1 MIKLFHSYTEIYVKM
16 CHVAAS
22 MPENIYLL
30 PCGFLKLLY
39 LSFKAFQSKFHI
51 DTIVFCLKNAEDN
64 SVIFSVGI
72 FNISYLKAHFKT
84 TTTMVSTNFN
94 MNFIFDE
101 WILMVKL
108 LLKKGKLSKLNVIH
122 WQCLPEVVIF
132 QSPHPSQDQQLSKV
146 RLFPLHNVNFSL
158 IIIPPTPFT
167 MLSFDLVNFNC

>member
-1 MIKLFHSYTEIYVKM
+1 M

-22 MPENIYLL
+22 VSENIYLL

-39 LSFKAFQSKFHI
+39 LSFKALQSNLDI

-94 MNFIFDE
+94 MSFIFDE
-101 WILMVKL
+101 WIIDDQIAS
-108 LLKKGKLSKLNVIH
+108 KKGETL
-122 WQCLPEVVIF
+122 
-132 QSPHPSQDQQLSKV
+132 KV
-146 RLFPLHNVNFSL
+146 
-158 IIIPPTPFT
+158 
-167 MLSFDLVNFNC
+167 

>member
-1 MIKLFHSYTEIYVKM
+1 M

-22 MPENIYLL
+22 VPENIYLL

-39 LSFKAFQSKFHI
+39 LSFKALQSKFDI

-101 WILMVKL
+101 WINDDHIAS
-108 LLKKGKLSKLNVIH
+108 KKGESFKVKCYPLSMSARNSHFSI
-122 WQCLPEVVIF
+122 PY
-132 QSPHPSQDQQLSKV
+132 PSQDQQL
-146 RLFPLHNVNFSL
+146 PQ
-158 IIIPPTPFT
+158 
-167 MLSFDLVNFNC
+167 

>member
-1 MIKLFHSYTEIYVKM
+1 M

-39 LSFKAFQSKFHI
+39 LSFKAFQSKFDI

-101 WILMVKL
+101 WIIDDQITSSKGETFKVKCYPL
-108 LLKKGKLSKLNVIH
+108 TMFARSSHFSI
-122 WQCLPEVVIF
+122 
-132 QSPHPSQDQQLSKV
+132 PHPSQDQQLSKL
-146 RLFPLHNVNFSL
+146 RLFPLRNVNFSL
-158 IIIPPTPFT
+158 IITPPTSFT
-167 MLSFDLVNFNC
+167 MLSFDIVVNFNC

>member
-1 MIKLFHSYTEIYVKM
+1 M

-39 LSFKAFQSKFHI
+39 LSFKAFQSKLDI
-51 DTIVFCLKNAEDN
+51 GTIVFCLENAEDN

-101 WILMVKL
+101 WIIDDHIAS
-108 LLKKGKLSKLNVIH
+108 KKGETFKFYPLSISARSSH
-122 WQCLPEVVIF
+122 FSI
-132 QSPHPSQDQQLSKV
+132 SHPSQDKQLPKLKLS
-146 RLFPLHNVNFSL
+146 PLHNVNFSL
-158 IIIPPTPFT
+158 IITPPTPFT
-167 MLSFDLVNFNC
+167 MLSFDLVVNFNC

>member
-1 MIKLFHSYTEIYVKM
+1 M

-22 MPENIYLL
+22 MPGNIYLL

-39 LSFKAFQSKFHI
+39 LSFKAFQSKLDI
-51 DTIVFCLKNAEDN
+51 GTIVFCLKNAEDN

-101 WILMVKL
+101 WIIDDQIAS
-108 LLKKGKLSKLNVIH
+108 KKGETL
-122 WQCLPEVVIF
+122 
-132 QSPHPSQDQQLSKV
+132 KV
-146 RLFPLHNVNFSL
+146 
-158 IIIPPTPFT
+158 
-167 MLSFDLVNFNC
+167 

>member
-1 MIKLFHSYTEIYVKM
+1 M

-22 MPENIYLL
+22 MPENVYLL

-39 LSFKAFQSKFHI
+39 LSFKAFQSKFDI

-101 WILMVKL
+101 WINDDHIAS
-108 LLKKGKLSKLNVIH
+108 KKGKVSKLNVSH
-122 WQCLPEVVIF
+122 CRCLPEIVIF
-132 QSPHPSQDQQLSKV
+132 QSRTLPKTS
-146 RLFPLHNVNFSL
+146 
-158 IIIPPTPFT
+158 
-167 MLSFDLVNFNC
+167 NCPN

>member
-1 MIKLFHSYTEIYVKM
+1 M

-22 MPENIYLL
+22 MSEKFYLL

-39 LSFKAFQSKFHI
+39 LSFLALQSKLDI

-94 MNFIFDE
+94 MNLISEE
-101 WILMVKL
+101 WIIDGHIAS
-108 LLKKGKLSKLNVIH
+108 KKGETFKVKCYPLTMSARSSHFSIPPPFPRSATVQSEIVPTP
-122 WQCLPEVVIF
+122 QCKF
-132 QSPHPSQDQQLSKV
+132 QSNYYPSHTIHHA
-146 RLFPLHNVNFSL
+146 F
-158 IIIPPTPFT
+158 I
-167 MLSFDLVNFNC
+167 

>member
-1 MIKLFHSYTEIYVKM
+1 M

-22 MPENIYLL
+22 MSENIYLL

-39 LSFKAFQSKFHI
+39 LSFKAFQSKFDI

-84 TTTMVSTNFN
+84 TSTMVSTNYN
-94 MNFIFDE
+94 MNFIFNE
-101 WILMVKL
+101 WIIDDHIAS
-108 LLKKGKLSKLNVIH
+108 KKGETFKCYPLSMSARSSHFSI
-122 WQCLPEVVIF
+122 
-132 QSPHPSQDQQLSKV
+132 SHPSQDQQLPKL

-158 IIIPPTPFT
+158 IITPPTPFI
-167 MLSFDLVNFNC
+167 MLSFDLVVNFNC

>member
-1 MIKLFHSYTEIYVKM
+1 M

-22 MPENIYLL
+22 MSENIYLL

-39 LSFKAFQSKFHI
+39 LSFKAFQSKFDI

-101 WILMVKL
+101 WIIPDQIAS
-108 LLKKGKLSKLNVIH
+108 KKGETFKVKCYPLTMSPRSSHFSI
-122 WQCLPEVVIF
+122 
-132 QSPHPSQDQQLSKV
+132 PHPSQDQQLSKMT
-146 RLFPLHNVNFSL
+146 LLPLHNVSFSL
-158 IIIPPTPFT
+158 IITPPTPFT
-167 MLSFDLVNFNC
+167 ISCCKF